1 MKGAILVAALGL
13 LAAACSGPSQFDA
26 YVVPTGNG
34 LTSKSQISICY
45 SGALN
50 SPEDVRAL
58 VAQDCEE
65 PKLTVNER
73 NLGVCPLATPSLA
86 TYTCARVNPDL
97 LGQRAPMPLRPL
109 KN

>member
-1 MKGAILVAALGL
+1 MRGAIPALLVL
-13 LAAACSGPSQFDA
+13 LAAGCAGPSQFDA
-26 YVVPTGNG
+26 YVIPAGNG
-34 LTSKSQISICY
+34 MTSKSQISICY
-45 SGALN
+45 SSALN
-50 SPEDVRAL
+50 APEDIRAL